1 MAQIAAA
8 CDHPTLLN
16 DEEDSGWDD
25 WSSTTP

>member
-25 WSSTTP
+25 WS

>member
-16 DEEDSGWDD
+16 DEEDSGWGD
-25 WSSTTP
+25 WS